1 MVDDADVSF
10 ALENKVLEQVFRLAP
25 IPLCVL
31 DRQFRYLL
39 INERMAEVN
48 GRPVAEHLGRTVDE
62 IVPTF
67 AEKIKAEV
75 RPVMERGQ
83 PEPDHLFSGPIPENP
98 TSTGDWLASYYP
110 LHGEDGSVRGVIV
123 ALADVTQL
131 RRIERELR
139 QSEQRLR
146 FHVENTTLAVVE
158 WDAQFVVTHWS
169 DQAERVFGWNS
180 NTITWTP
187 CNATLGCC

>member
-1 MVDDADVSF
+1 MSL

-48 GRPVAEHLGRTVDE
+48 GRPVAEHLGHTVDE

-83 PEPDHLFSGPIPENP
+83 PEPDHLFSGPIPKN
-98 TSTGDWLASYYP
+98 
-110 LHGEDGSVRGVIV
+110 
-123 ALADVTQL
+123 
-131 RRIERELR
+131 
-139 QSEQRLR
+139 
-146 FHVENTTLAVVE
+146 
-158 WDAQFVVTHWS
+158 
-169 DQAERVFGWNS
+169 
-180 NTITWTP
+180 
-187 CNATLGCC
+187 